1 MNEGEE
7 SLSDVRPI
15 LGLGTVVVDHQVFL
29 KALPEPDTK
38 GEILSDR
45 FQVGGPVPTALA
57 LLSRFGVET
66 SFIGK
71 WSTDEWGSMIEEDL
85 GGSKV
90 SIGNALVHP
99 QFRTGFAH
107 VWVEKG
113 TGRRSIAAYRGRHEI
128 IEADLEGVD
137 WSRYGALHLDG
148 WSTDAAIVAAEKM
161 RATGGKGFLDLGS
174 PKARLEELISRV
186 DHVNC
191 PRRLFEKLFPGESS
205 EVVSARFLAY
215 GAESVSVTDGT
226 QGSWM
231 TTEKGTIHQSAF
243 AIEAVDTN
251 GAGDIF
257 SGAMVFGLMQ
267 GWPHTDCLR
276 FAAAAAALKC
286 QRLGNRGA
294 LPSQAQV
301 DSVLD
306 GTSTGIESCQ

>member
-1 MNEGEE
+1 MIEGEASSSE
-7 SLSDVRPI
+7 VRPI
-15 LGLGTVVVDHQVFL
+15 LGLGTVVVDHQAFL

-71 WSTDEWGSMIEEDL
+71 WSTDKWGSMIEEDL
-85 GGSKV
+85 GRSKV

-113 TGRRSIAAYRGRHEI
+113 TGRRSIAAYRGSHEI
-128 IEADLEGVD
+128 VEADLDGVD

-148 WSTDAAIVAAEKM
+148 WSTDAAIVAAERMKVI
-161 RATGGKGFLDLGS
+161 GGKVFLDLGS
-174 PKARLEELISRV
+174 PKGRLEDLIGCI

-191 PRRLFEKLFPGESS
+191 PKRLLDTLYPG
-205 EVVSARFLAY
+205 LALEL
-215 GAESVSVTDGT
+215 GASRLLDNGAASVSVTDGA
-226 QGSWM
+226 QGSWLV
-231 TTEKGTIHQSAF
+231 TRERTIHQPAF
-243 AIEAVDTN
+243 EIEVVDTN
-251 GAGDIF
+251 GAGDVF
-257 SGAMVFGLMQ
+257 SGAMVYGLVQ
-267 GWPHTDCLR
+267 GWEHEDCLL

-286 QRLGNRGA
+286 QETGNRSA
-294 LPSQAQV
+294 LPTRGQIESF
-301 DSVLD
+301 LD
-306 GTSTGIESCQ
+306 GAEIGTAV